1 MKKLD
6 LKKLDDKQTIKV
18 FKILEIVITLL
29 YIILGVAIILIN
41 QKITLQVVA
50 TMAGM
55 IFLNIGVLKILN
67 YFLLKGKSE
76 LLEEELIQGLIAFT
90 IGVIIL
96 AYLRQTLVLFVI
108 LIGIWITYNGLMS
121 MTMSMMQAE
130 QIQSWLT
137 ILITSFI
144 VMPAGIIV
152 AAASET
158 DWILI
163 GIILAIYAVMELVQR
178 AILIKNVKKAGKADV
193 TKDNKVATE
202 TDNKAE

>member
-163 GIILAIYAVMELVQR
+163 GIILAIYAVMELIQR
-178 AILIKNVKKAGKADV
+178 AILIKNIKKAGKADA

>member
-18 FKILEIVITLL
+18 FKILELVITLL
-29 YIILGVAIILIN
+29 YIILGGAIILIN
-41 QKITLQVVA
+41 QKIALELVS

-55 IFLNIGVLKILN
+55 IFLDIGVLKILN

-76 LLEEELIQGLIAFT
+76 LLEDELIQGLIAFT
-90 IGVIIL
+90 IGIIIL
-96 AYLRQTLVLFVI
+96 AYLRQTLVLFVV

-144 VMPAGIIV
+144 VMPAGLIV

-158 DWILI
+158 DWVLI
-163 GIILAIYAVMELVQR
+163 GVIIGIYAIMELIQR
-178 AILIKNVKKAGKADV
+178 VILIKNVKKAGKVND
-193 TKDNKVATE
+193 TKDNKVTTK
-202 TDNKAE
+202 TDDKAE